1 MEEKKEF
8 INPIDPR
15 KIAQNPGLL
24 PYAHT
29 AGSAIVRPID
39 KGKMKGIAV
48 RAMYEQS
55 NSDLDQIRKQV
66 ELLAM
71 QAKMIHDRV
80 AISEKIYLADMNFR
94 PVIGYIYHL
103 FLKKDGKHVLSMV
116 GPEEWGPKPPYTWV
130 ATCRLLADHTWDVI
144 ECDSDILYS
153 DINETQDATNVEDL
167 TAKKERD

>member
-1 MEEKKEF
+1 MEEDKKKF
-8 INPIDPR
+8 VNPIDPT

-24 PYAHT
+24 PYAHN
-29 AGSAIVRPID
+29 AASAIVKPID
-39 KGKMKGIAV
+39 KGKTKGIAV

-80 AISEKIYLADMNFR
+80 AISEIIYLADMNFK

-103 FLKKDGKHVLSMV
+103 YINKDNSYVLSMV
-116 GPEEWGPKPPYTWV
+116 APQEWGRKKPYIWV
-130 ATCRLLADHTWDVI
+130 ATCRLMADHTWDVI
-144 ECDSDILYS
+144 ECDSDKLYGS
-153 DINETQDATNVEDL
+153 LNKD
-167 TAKKERD
+167 

>member
-1 MEEKKEF
+1 MEENKKF
-8 INPIDPR
+8 VNPIDPT

-24 PYAHT
+24 PYAHN
-29 AGSAIVRPID
+29 AASAIVKPID
-39 KGKMKGIAV
+39 KGKTKGIAV

-80 AISEKIYLADMNFR
+80 AISEKIYLADMNFK

-103 FLKKDGKHVLSMV
+103 YIKKDDSHVLSMV
-116 GPEEWGPKPPYTWV
+116 APNEWGKKQPYIWV
-130 ATCRLLADHTWDVI
+130 ATCRLMADHTWDVI
-144 ECDSDILYS
+144 DCDSDRLYG
-153 DINETQDATNVEDL
+153 NLNTED
-167 TAKKERD
+167 